1 VWREALT
8 IIVRHPL
15 ATVVPALF
23 LGALIETP
31 HLIPDSRSFLE
42 TTLAFVVESLAFY
55 LYVAYAERLTS
66 EARRSPEPISV
77 LRNLFLA
84 APVVPI
90 VAFASL
96 AAIALPTAAASLL
109 VVPGIWVMTRWSLFA
124 PVIVSELL
132 GPLAALKRSN
142 ELVRGNFE
150 LVCNR
155 ADTAGGFP
163 RDRARVR
170 PPTAHGGPHSHLSR
184 PRQRDTSL
192 GASRTAQK
200 RTASYHNLRNRT
212 PRTWWF
218 SPFCRIRLALSLV
231 GTMFSRRFTPLMSAQ
246 IPAVTCLASSVERWA

>member
-1 VWREALT
+1 MWRETLA
-8 IIVRHPL
+8 IIIRHPL
-15 ATVVPALF
+15 ATVIPALF
-23 LGALIETP
+23 LGALTETP
-31 HLIPDSRSFLE
+31 YLIPDNRSFLE

-77 LRNLFLA
+77 FKVLRNLFLA

-90 VAFASL
+90 VAVASL

-150 LVCNR
+150 LVLLTAAFAVVLEDAF
-155 ADTAGGFP
+155 ADAG
-163 RDRARVR
+163 
-170 PPTAHGGPHSHLSR
+170 TLGG
-184 PRQRDTSL
+184 
-192 GASRTAQK
+192 
-200 RTASYHNLRNRT
+200 
-212 PRTWWF
+212 
-218 SPFCRIRLALSLV
+218 LALTGSKTWGEWLGGSV
-231 GTMFSRRFTPLMSAQ
+231 ATVLILP
-246 IPAVTCLASSVERWA
+246 LASLATALVYGHLRRMEDHTST

>member
-1 VWREALT
+1 MEAPIGEPVRASAVWREALA
-8 IIVRHPL
+8 IIIRHPL
-15 ATVVPALF
+15 ATVIPALF
-23 LGALIETP
+23 LGALTETP
-31 HLIPDSRSFLE
+31 YLIPDNRSFLE

-77 LRNLFLA
+77 FKVLRNLFLA

-90 VAFASL
+90 VAVASL

-150 LVCNR
+150 LVLLTAAFAVVLEDAF
-155 ADTAGGFP
+155 ADAG
-163 RDRARVR
+163 
-170 PPTAHGGPHSHLSR
+170 TLGG
-184 PRQRDTSL
+184 
-192 GASRTAQK
+192 
-200 RTASYHNLRNRT
+200 
-212 PRTWWF
+212 
-218 SPFCRIRLALSLV
+218 LALTGSETWGEWLGGSV
-231 GTMFSRRFTPLMSAQ
+231 ATVLILP
-246 IPAVTCLASSVERWA
+246 LASLATALVYGHLRRMEDHTRT

>member
-1 VWREALT
+1 MWREALA

-23 LGALIETP
+23 LGALTETP

-42 TTLAFVVESLAFY
+42 TTLVFLVESLAFY

-66 EARRSPEPISV
+66 EARRSPEPISVLRV

-124 PVIVSELL
+124 PAIVTEHL
-132 GPLAALKRSN
+132 GPVAALKRSN

-150 LVCNR
+150 LVFLTS
-155 ADTAGGFP
+155 AFAVVLEEAVD
-163 RDRARVR
+163 
-170 PPTAHGGPHSHLSR
+170 
-184 PRQRDTSL
+184 SL
-192 GASRTAQK
+192 GATVGWELTGSATWGVWVGGSVATILILPVASFTTALV
-200 RTASYHNLRNRT
+200 YGHLRYAEHR
-212 PRTWWF
+212 
-218 SPFCRIRLALSLV
+218 S
-231 GTMFSRRFTPLMSAQ
+231 
-246 IPAVTCLASSVERWA
+246 

>member
-1 VWREALT
+1 
-8 IIVRHPL
+8 
-15 ATVVPALF
+15 
-23 LGALIETP
+23 
-31 HLIPDSRSFLE
+31 
-42 TTLAFVVESLAFY
+42 VVESLAFY

-150 LVCNR
+150 LVLLTAAFAVVLEDAF
-155 ADTAGGFP
+155 ADAG
-163 RDRARVR
+163 
-170 PPTAHGGPHSHLSR
+170 TLGG
-184 PRQRDTSL
+184 
-192 GASRTAQK
+192 
-200 RTASYHNLRNRT
+200 
-212 PRTWWF
+212 
-218 SPFCRIRLALSLV
+218 LALTGSETWGEWLGGSV
-231 GTMFSRRFTPLMSAQ
+231 ATVLILP
-246 IPAVTCLASSVERWA
+246 LASLATALVYGHLRRMEDHTRT

>member
-1 VWREALT
+1 MWREALA

-23 LGALIETP
+23 LGALTETP

-42 TTLAFVVESLAFY
+42 TTLAFVVESFAFY

-109 VVPGIWVMTRWSLFA
+109 VVPGIWVIPLVFVRAGDRQRA
-124 PVIVSELL
+124 P
-132 GPLAALKRSN
+132 GA
-142 ELVRGNFE
+142 
-150 LVCNR
+150 
-155 ADTAGGFP
+155 AGGLE
-163 RDRARVR
+163 A
-170 PPTAHGGPHSHLSR
+170 
-184 PRQRDTSL
+184 
-192 GASRTAQK
+192 
-200 RTASYHNLRNRT
+200 
-212 PRTWWF
+212 
-218 SPFCRIRLALSLV
+218 
-231 GTMFSRRFTPLMSAQ
+231 
-246 IPAVTCLASSVERWA
+246 

>member
-1 VWREALT
+1 M
-8 IIVRHPL
+8 
-15 ATVVPALF
+15 VVPALF
-23 LGALIETP
+23 LGALTETP
-31 HLIPDSRSFLE
+31 YLIPDNRSFLE

-77 LRNLFLA
+77 FKVLRNLFLA

-90 VAFASL
+90 VAVASL

-150 LVCNR
+150 LVLLTAAFAVVLEDAF
-155 ADTAGGFP
+155 ADAG
-163 RDRARVR
+163 
-170 PPTAHGGPHSHLSR
+170 TLGG
-184 PRQRDTSL
+184 
-192 GASRTAQK
+192 
-200 RTASYHNLRNRT
+200 
-212 PRTWWF
+212 
-218 SPFCRIRLALSLV
+218 LALTGSKTWGEWLGGSV
-231 GTMFSRRFTPLMSAQ
+231 ATVLILP
-246 IPAVTCLASSVERWA
+246 LASLATALVYGHLRRMEDHTST

>member
-1 VWREALT
+1 VWREALA
-8 IIVRHPL
+8 IIIRHPL
-15 ATVVPALF
+15 ATVIPALF
-23 LGALIETP
+23 LGALTETP
-31 HLIPDSRSFLE
+31 YLIPDNRSFLE

-77 LRNLFLA
+77 FKVLRNLFLA

-90 VAFASL
+90 VAVASL

-150 LVCNR
+150 LVLLTAAFAVVLEDAF
-155 ADTAGGFP
+155 ADAG
-163 RDRARVR
+163 
-170 PPTAHGGPHSHLSR
+170 TLGG
-184 PRQRDTSL
+184 
-192 GASRTAQK
+192 
-200 RTASYHNLRNRT
+200 
-212 PRTWWF
+212 
-218 SPFCRIRLALSLV
+218 LALTGSETWGEWLGGSV
-231 GTMFSRRFTPLMSAQ
+231 ATVLILP
-246 IPAVTCLASSVERWA
+246 LASLATALVYGHLRRLEDHTST

>member
-1 VWREALT
+1 VWREALA

-23 LGALIETP
+23 LGALTETP
-31 HLIPDSRSFLE
+31 YLIPDNRSFLE

-77 LRNLFLA
+77 FKVLRNLFLA

-90 VAFASL
+90 VAVASL

-109 VVPGIWVMTRWSLFA
+109 VVPGIWVMARWSLFA

-150 LVCNR
+150 LVLLTAAFAVVLEDAF
-155 ADTAGGFP
+155 ADAG
-163 RDRARVR
+163 
-170 PPTAHGGPHSHLSR
+170 TLGG
-184 PRQRDTSL
+184 
-192 GASRTAQK
+192 
-200 RTASYHNLRNRT
+200 
-212 PRTWWF
+212 
-218 SPFCRIRLALSLV
+218 LALTGSETWGEWLGGSV
-231 GTMFSRRFTPLMSAQ
+231 ATVLILP
-246 IPAVTCLASSVERWA
+246 LASLATALVYGHLRRLEDHTST

>member
-1 VWREALT
+1 VWREALA

-23 LGALIETP
+23 LGALTETP
-31 HLIPDSRSFLE
+31 YLIPDNRSFLE

-66 EARRSPEPISV
+66 GARRSPEPISVFKV

-90 VAFASL
+90 VAVASL

-150 LVCNR
+150 LVLLTAAFAVVLEDAF
-155 ADTAGGFP
+155 ADAG
-163 RDRARVR
+163 
-170 PPTAHGGPHSHLSR
+170 TLGG
-184 PRQRDTSL
+184 
-192 GASRTAQK
+192 
-200 RTASYHNLRNRT
+200 
-212 PRTWWF
+212 
-218 SPFCRIRLALSLV
+218 LALTGSETWGEWLGGSV
-231 GTMFSRRFTPLMSAQ
+231 ATVLILP
-246 IPAVTCLASSVERWA
+246 LASLATALVYGHLRRLEDHTST